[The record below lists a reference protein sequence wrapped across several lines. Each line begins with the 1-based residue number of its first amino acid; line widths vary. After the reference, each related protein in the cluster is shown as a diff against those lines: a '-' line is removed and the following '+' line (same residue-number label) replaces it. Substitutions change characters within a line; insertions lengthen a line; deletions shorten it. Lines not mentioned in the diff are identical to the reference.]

1 MSKSPTYVG
10 SRPMGTAPHHTYGN
24 PPCLQA
30 GFRVISW
37 KPTLL
42 EVRPLIPEHL
52 RVVGRWSGDF
62 LPAPPRWLHK
72 RSVLRSAS
80 FIFVFEHVSHQLV
93 ILETTA
99 KQLNPMV
106 FFLFCF
112 FSRISSGKQKHRQHI
127 LSPYLTLPANFWR
140 TKFLFWFNSS
150 HFL

>member
-80 FIFVFEHVSHQLV
+80 FIFVFEHVSHQHI

-99 KQLNPMV
+99 KQLNPTF

-112 FSRISSGKQKHRQHI
+112 FFSNFFRQTKTQTAHFKPLPNLTCQFLKNQIFI
-127 LSPYLTLPANFWR
+127 LV
-140 TKFLFWFNSS
+140 
-150 HFL
+150 